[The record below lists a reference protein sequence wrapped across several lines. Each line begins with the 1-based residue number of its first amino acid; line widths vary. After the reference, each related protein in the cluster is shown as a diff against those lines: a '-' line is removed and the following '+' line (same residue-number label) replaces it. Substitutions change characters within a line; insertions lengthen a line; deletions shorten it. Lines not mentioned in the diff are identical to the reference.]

1 MSVLVREGEGQLML
15 HVLVVAGCDIL
26 DGDSVTGLGAKIV
39 ELLNDT
45 LLTVRILAKRVD
57 DPDLTQVDGSSQ
69 SGSLGV
75 VRDELDVLDTTAL
88 FP

>member
-1 MSVLVREGEGQLML
+1 ML

>member
-1 MSVLVREGEGQLML
+1 MYRWE
-15 HVLVVAGCDIL
+15 GCDIL
-26 DGDSVTGLGAKIV
+26 DGDSVTGLGAEIV

-45 LLTVRILAKRVD
+45 LLAVRILAKRVD

-75 VRDELDVLDTTAL
+75 IRDELDVLDTTAL
-88 FP
+88 FS